1 MVHISELILPRIR
14 NHTKNQNLSFLNFE
28 IKMSKF
34 GQKTLGTAIATEW
47 FLY

>member
-14 NHTKNQNLSFLNFE
+14 NHTKNQNLSFFNFE

-34 GQKTLGTAIATEW
+34 GQKIGTAIATEW